1 MFLCKLYFGL
11 VLEPTSQPAQ
21 GAAHLFQIIRIYVRE
36 GPLEIVDMGGKDL
49 SEKRL
54 ACRSQDGEETAP
66 VADRH
71 LPANQTLFFE
81 PVDDAGQGSLGDQG
95 FLGKLAEGHSLG
107 VSQSGDDIKLRWR
120 EAQLPD
126 VGGRVGGK
134 RMIGLGELSQNGEK
148 RLLCCGLLQQVRRGP
163 CCLPKYFLTH
173 LFPQLFAGK

>member
-1 MFLCKLYFGL
+1 MRTIWIAQELFLCKLYFGL

-21 GAAHLFQIIRIYVRE
+21 GAAHLFQLALIPFRE

-49 SEKRL
+49 GEKRL

-71 LPANQTLFFE
+71 LPANQSFFFE
-81 PVDDAGQGSLGDQG
+81 AVDDAGQGSLGDQG

-107 VSQSGDDIKLRWR
+107 VAQGSDDVKLRWR

-126 VGGRVGGK
+126 VGGGVGGK
-134 RMIGLGELSQNGEK
+134 GMVGLGKFSQDGEK
-148 RLLCCGLLQQVRRGP
+148 RLLGCGLRRSRVRKQHR
-163 CCLPKYFLTH
+163 
-173 LFPQLFAGK
+173 